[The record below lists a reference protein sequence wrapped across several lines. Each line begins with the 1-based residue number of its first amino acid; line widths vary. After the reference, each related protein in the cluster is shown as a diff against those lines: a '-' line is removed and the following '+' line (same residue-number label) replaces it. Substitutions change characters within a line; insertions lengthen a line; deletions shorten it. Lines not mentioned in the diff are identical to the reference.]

1 MKLEQEE
8 LNKLQSA
15 RERFNQAKLTLG
27 DLELN
32 KQVVIDEI
40 KGIKAEFKMLEDS
53 LIEKYGAEST
63 INMETGEVT
72 PKQTLQKV

>member
-1 MKLEQEE
+1 MKLEQSE
-8 LNKLQSA
+8 LEQLHSA
-15 RERFNQAKLTLG
+15 RKRFNDAKLTLG

-40 KGIKAEFKMLEDS
+40 KNIKAEFKLIEDS
-53 LIEKYGAEST
+53 LIEKYGADST